1 VAAWTVAHCRS
12 EDDLDRAK
20 MNHKIAHL
28 SRDLACV
35 WRKEAPRIDAQT
47 VEVTIKAH
55 LRHMRERLE
64 RVALIA
70 KVADSCPERG
80 DAARGIEVALDL
92 QELVYEVRPA

>member
-1 VAAWTVAHCRS
+1 
-12 EDDLDRAK
+12 
-20 MNHKIAHL
+20 
-28 SRDLACV
+28 V

-55 LRHMRERLE
+55 LRHEWLE

-70 KVADSCPERG
+70 KGADSCAESG